1 MTNRTA
7 KLTWRTRYAT
17 NIPSIDAH
25 HQGLFKILRM
35 LEESAQKGQT
45 QAEMDAILAFL
56 ERYTRVHFEGED
68 AFMQRSRFPLAEVH
82 SREHA
87 RLTSQL
93 KQLKERSEQGD
104 DHVPGELVPVLSAWL
119 KDHILQQ
126 DMALAEHVRATP
138 LV

>member
-7 KLTWRTRYAT
+7 KMTWRTRYAT

-35 LEESAQKGQT
+35 LEEAAQKGQT
-45 QAEMDAILAFL
+45 HAEMDAILAFL
-56 ERYTRVHFEGED
+56 EKYTRVHFEGED
-68 AFMQRSRFPLAEVH
+68 AFMQRSGFPLAEVH

-93 KQLKERSEQGD
+93 KQLKERFKEGD
-104 DHVPGELVPVLSAWL
+104 DQVLGELVPVLSAWL

-126 DMALAEHVRATP
+126 DRALAEHVQATP
-138 LV
+138 LA

>member
-35 LEESAQKGQT
+35 LEEAAQKGQT
-45 QAEMDAILAFL
+45 HAEMDAILAFL
-56 ERYTRVHFEGED
+56 ERYTRIHFEGED
-68 AFMQRSRFPLAEVH
+68 AFMQRSGFPLAEVH

-93 KQLKERSEQGD
+93 KQLKERFEEGD
-104 DHVPGELVPVLSAWL
+104 DQVPDELVPVLSAWL

-138 LV
+138 LA